1 VRVLYRVRQFRRTLF
16 AKTDPVELE
25 RALPWLSPAQ
35 AALFLQLQPGERDH
49 AVVMLRKLI
58 AQGSTQ
64 PDLLVAALL
73 HDVGKLRYRL
83 NPLERA
89 LVVLVSAVSPGVAR
103 DWGRLPPGGWEATPG
118 WRKPFVLAEQH
129 AQWGAEMASGVGVS
143 SLTETLIREH
153 QHARVQGAGKVENE
167 LLRRLW
173 IADNE
178 S

>member
-1 VRVLYRVRQFRRTLF
+1 VLYRVRQFRRTLF

-25 RALPWLSPAQ
+25 RALSWLSPAQ
-35 AALFLQLQPGERDH
+35 AALFLQLQPGEKDH
-49 AVVMLRKLI
+49 AVVMVRKLTEQ
-58 AQGSTQ
+58 ASTR

-89 LVVLVSAVSPGVAR
+89 LVVLVRALSPSVVR

-129 AQWGAEMASGVGVS
+129 AQWGAEMARGVGVS

-153 QHARVQGAGKVENE
+153 QHARVEGAGKTENE
-167 LLRRLW
+167 LLHRLW
-173 IADNE
+173 IADND